1 MLMRYIYSFD
11 EAEDLHPL
19 EIGGKGF
26 GLARL
31 VREGFRV
38 PPGFII
44 TTEACK
50 YVLEHQSTPDTLIA
64 EVNRNMGYL
73 EEACARSF
81 GSSKNPLVV
90 SVRSGAPV
98 SMPGMMDTLLNLGIC
113 RQAIKGLCE
122 ETEDVPFV
130 VDLVLR
136 FHRMFLEIVEGIEY
150 SKINE
155 CIEGLI
161 PHGAIGPTPSYE
173 LIDDFFTDLESRER
187 EVLGC
192 VVPDDVQ
199 VQLERAVGAVFQSW
213 NSRRAKAYRKH
224 NNISHDMGTAVVIQE
239 MVFGNRGDTSGSGVV
254 FSRNPSIGNREIY
267 GEFIFNGQGEDVVS
281 GTHTPMTLEDAAKD
295 IPDVVNEL
303 CEAVEKLERIYEN
316 VVDVEF
322 TVEDRVLYLLQVRPA
337 KLTASAAVKICSD
350 FIDEGWTD
358 PATAMELLT
367 VEHIRELSRPRFDV
381 AEVEK
386 LRAEEQL
393 LTTGLGASVGQ
404 SSGVI
409 VTDPDRA
416 ERFVSKD
423 QSVVLIR
430 RTTSPLDLHG
440 MLGAAAIVTA
450 TGGATSH
457 AAVVARSIGTPCVV
471 GCAQLEIFE
480 DDDSIEINGR
490 RIEPNTVVSV
500 DGQTGEIFLGNIP
513 T

>member
-187 EVLGC
+187 EVLG
-192 VVPDDVQ
+192 
-199 VQLERAVGAVFQSW
+199 
-213 NSRRAKAYRKH
+213 
-224 NNISHDMGTAVVIQE
+224 
-239 MVFGNRGDTSGSGVV
+239 
-254 FSRNPSIGNREIY
+254 
-267 GEFIFNGQGEDVVS
+267 
-281 GTHTPMTLEDAAKD
+281 
-295 IPDVVNEL
+295 
-303 CEAVEKLERIYEN
+303 
-316 VVDVEF
+316 
-322 TVEDRVLYLLQVRPA
+322 
-337 KLTASAAVKICSD
+337 
-350 FIDEGWTD
+350 
-358 PATAMELLT
+358 
-367 VEHIRELSRPRFDV
+367 
-381 AEVEK
+381 
-386 LRAEEQL
+386 
-393 LTTGLGASVGQ
+393 
-404 SSGVI
+404 
-409 VTDPDRA
+409 
-416 ERFVSKD
+416 
-423 QSVVLIR
+423 
-430 RTTSPLDLHG
+430 
-440 MLGAAAIVTA
+440 
-450 TGGATSH
+450 
-457 AAVVARSIGTPCVV
+457 
-471 GCAQLEIFE
+471 
-480 DDDSIEINGR
+480 
-490 RIEPNTVVSV
+490 
-500 DGQTGEIFLGNIP
+500 
-513 T
+513 